1 MEYSLT
7 INQLVLTSWKGQI
20 DLTDAFIVAFV
31 GKVEASR
38 SDKIE
43 QKKAYRGDGA
53 YVWISHEWLLE
64 QNPLIDI
71 SLVTLRRRLKNLV
84 SVGLLDRF
92 TDCEEDTKRYRAYY
106 RLSNHYHNIEQH
118 WKDQL
123 DEIHA
128 GRKTVQDVQQSLPL
142 VEDLISPNTE
152 IIELRERDNQGRFIP
167 VVKNDHGPT
176 VKNDHGAVVKND
188 HISFNDLP
196 LNDKPLNEISRP
208 TVSARVSK
216 KSSKPLL
223 DEKYLYLMVKPFG
236 FTVETVE
243 NLLEI
248 EGGSSNNLHEA
259 AAWWKNEYYEKGKDG
274 DAFPLIHGALEKDWD
289 FKEQPYREW
298 GQAQAGY

>member
-31 GKVEASR
+31 GSVEASR

-64 QNPLIDI
+64 QNPLINI
-71 SLVTLRRRLKNLV
+71 SLRTLQTRLKHL
-84 SVGLLDRF
+84 SEVGLLDRF
-92 TDCEEDTKRYRAYY
+92 RDYDAEVKRYRAYY

-123 DEIHA
+123 DEISA
-128 GRKTVQDVQQSLPL
+128 GRKSVKDVQQSLPL

-152 IIELRERDNQGRFIP
+152 IIDLTSRDNKGRFIP
-167 VVKNDHGPT
+167 TAENGGSPT
-176 VKNDHGAVVKND
+176 VKNGGSPTAENGG
-188 HISFNDLP
+188 ISLNDLP

-223 DEKYLYLMVKPFG
+223 DEKYLYLTVKPFV